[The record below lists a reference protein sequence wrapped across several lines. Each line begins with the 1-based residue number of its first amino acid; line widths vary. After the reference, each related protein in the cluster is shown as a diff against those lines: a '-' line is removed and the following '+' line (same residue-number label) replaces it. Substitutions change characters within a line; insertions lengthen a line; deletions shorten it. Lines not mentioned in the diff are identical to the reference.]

1 MADWSVEVSN
11 SSEELAINELI
22 DVSRSMFNRGYSFG
36 TAGNVSIRVGE
47 TVFATPTGSSLGT
60 LERDR
65 IARCDLEGNLAGSAK
80 PTKELPFHLAVYRAR
95 PQASAVVHLHST
107 YATAA
112 SCLADLNVED
122 ALPVL
127 TPYYGMR
134 IPNLPV
140 VPYLPPGD
148 PGLGIEVE
156 KRIAGTPALLLRNH
170 GSIAVGGSLPEAA
183 ALAEEIEETARL
195 YFILGGRG
203 QALSSEQVAEL
214 RRRFA

>member
-1 MADWSVEVSN
+1 
-11 SSEELAINELI
+11 
-22 DVSRSMFNRGYSFG
+22 MFYRGYSFG
-36 TAGNVSIRVGE
+36 TAGNVSIRVGQA
-47 TVFATPTGSSLGT
+47 VFATPTGSSLGS
-60 LERDR
+60 LEANS
-65 IARCDLEGNLAGSAK
+65 IARCDLAGNVNGTAK

-95 PQASAVVHLHST
+95 PQSNAVVHLHST

-148 PGLGIEVE
+148 PELGREVE
-156 KRIAGTPALLLRNH
+156 KRIAGTPAVLLRNH
-170 GSIAVGGSLPEAA
+170 GSIAVGGSLAEAA
-183 ALAEEIEETARL
+183 ALAEEIEEAARL
-195 YFILGGRG
+195 FFILGSRG
-203 QALSSEQVAEL
+203 QALSSGQVAEL

>member
-1 MADWSVEVSN
+1 VSKLSN
-11 SSEELAINELI
+11 SSEELAINQLI
-22 DVSRSMFNRGYSFG
+22 DISRSMFYRGYSFG
-36 TAGNVSIRVGE
+36 TAGNVSVRAGE
-47 TVFATPTGSSLGT
+47 TILATPTGSSLGN
-60 LERDR
+60 LDKRQ
-65 IARCDLEGNLAGSAK
+65 IARCDLSGNVAGSAK

-95 PQASAVVHLHST
+95 PQANAVVHLHST
-107 YATAA
+107 YATAV

-148 PGLGIEVE
+148 PGLGREVE

-170 GSIAVGGSLPEAA
+170 GSIAVGASLAEAA

-203 QALSSEQVAEL
+203 QALSSEQVTEL

>member
-1 MADWSVEVSN
+1 MSKLSN
-11 SSEELAINELI
+11 SSEEAAINELI
-22 DVSRSMFNRGYSFG
+22 EVSRSMFNRGYSFG
-36 TAGNVSIRVGE
+36 TAGNVSVRVGE
-47 TVFATPTGSSLGT
+47 TVFATPTGSSLGN
-60 LERDR
+60 LDRDR
-65 IARCDLEGNLAGSAK
+65 IARCDLKGNVAGSAK

-95 PQASAVVHLHST
+95 PQANAVVHLHST

-148 PGLGIEVE
+148 PEVGQRSGE
-156 KRIAGTPALLLRNH
+156 EDCRTPALLLRNH
-170 GSIAVGGSLPEAA
+170 GSIAVGASLPEAA

-195 YFILGGRG
+195 YFILGDRG